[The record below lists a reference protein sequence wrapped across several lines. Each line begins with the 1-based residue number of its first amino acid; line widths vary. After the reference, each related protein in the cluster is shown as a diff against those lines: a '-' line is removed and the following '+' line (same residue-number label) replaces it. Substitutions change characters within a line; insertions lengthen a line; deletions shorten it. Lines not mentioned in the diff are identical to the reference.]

1 MRALPLSIKVI
12 LFLLTLLLACY
23 PIFGEALVGAKYDFL
38 MQKLTTVMI
47 LAILAVSLDLL
58 VGVTGLVSLA
68 HAAFFGIAGYTLIL
82 IAPQYA
88 AANIWVVLPL
98 SVGVSAFAAL
108 IIGILI
114 IRTNGIF
121 FIMATIAFSQIVYY
135 VFHGAPFAG
144 GSDGIYLFFE
154 PEVAIAG
161 FHLLDLGSRTT
172 QFYVALVSL
181 LVVYFFLRTLLRAP
195 FGRVLLGINA
205 NESRVRAL
213 GFNPLYYK
221 LAAFVLAGTIAGYA
235 GFLSATQYG
244 FIGPQEVSWQLSAH
258 ALVMVILGGV
268 GTLFG
273 PILGAFAF
281 EGMHYGFSTLT
292 DQWELWMGIF
302 VITMVLLLPRGIA
315 GLMQQLAQRND
326 GEHLAKS
333 RKYPVGIGVLVNWA
347 GRRGF
352 KRPTIGVSQK
362 VRPVADKGD
371 SHE

>member
-1 MRALPLSIKVI
+1 MRALPLSIKVF
-12 LFLLTLLLACY
+12 LFFLTLLLACY

-58 VGVTGLVSLA
+58 VGVTGLISLA
-68 HAAFFGIAGYTLIL
+68 HAAFFGIAGYTLVL

-98 SVGVSAFAAL
+98 SVGVAASAAL
-108 IIGILI
+108 IIGIMI

-121 FIMATIAFSQIVYY
+121 FIMATIAFSQVLYY

-144 GSDGIYLFFE
+144 GSDGIYLFSE
-154 PEVAIAG
+154 PEVTIAG
-161 FHLLDLGSRTT
+161 FQLLDLSSRTT

-221 LAAFVLAGTIAGYA
+221 LAAFVLSGTIAGYA
-235 GFLSATQYG
+235 GVLSVAQYG
-244 FIGPQEVSWQLSAH
+244 FIGPGEVSWQLSAH

-268 GTLFG
+268 GTFFG

-281 EGMHYGFSTLT
+281 EGIHYGFSTLT
-292 DQWELWMGIF
+292 DDWELWMGIV
-302 VITMVLLLPRGIA
+302 VITMVLLLPQGIA
-315 GLMQQLAQRND
+315 GLIQQLAQRDD
-326 GEHLAKS
+326 GDNIGKS
-333 RKYPVGIGVLVNWA
+333 RKYPPGIGVLVNWA
-347 GRRGF
+347 RGRGV
-352 KRPTIGVSQK
+352 KRPTIGVSQSA
-362 VRPVADKGD
+362 RPAADKEDG
-371 SHE
+371 HE